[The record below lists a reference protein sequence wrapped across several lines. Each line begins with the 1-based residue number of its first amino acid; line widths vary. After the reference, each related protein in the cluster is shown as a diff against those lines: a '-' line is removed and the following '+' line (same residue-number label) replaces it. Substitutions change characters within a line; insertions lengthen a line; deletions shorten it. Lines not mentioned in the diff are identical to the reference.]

1 LTPTRNLLAMFA
13 SVARIALPL
22 LAAGGLLALSSCGDD
37 DGGSAAVSTVQIK
50 PSSYSVK
57 EPATTTTV
65 AIVPAADEQGRSPA
79 EQSYTVHKDEYP
91 VEIAKLF
98 DIPLDELR
106 NYNGW
111 DSTYSD
117 YPAPGGTVRIP
128 PGAKFVDPN
137 ATTTTAAGQTS
148 ETTDSSGS
156 TPDSS
161 GDRCQP
167 TYEVKAGDA
176 PLVITRK
183 FDITIEQLNAAN
195 VDTPNWPNLY
205 TGRSIK
211 LPPPADCA
219 NAATTTTTAAAPAG

>member
-1 LTPTRNLLAMFA
+1 MFS

-37 DGGSAAVSTVQIK
+37 DDGAGALSTVEIK
-50 PSSYSVK
+50 PSSYVVK
-57 EPATTTTV
+57 DAATTTTLAV
-65 AIVPAADEQGRSPA
+65 VPAADVDGRSAA
-79 EQSYTVHKDEYP
+79 EQSYVVQSDQDVP
-91 VEIAKLF
+91 FNIARKF
-98 DIPLDELR
+98 DISLDELR

-111 DSTYSD
+111 DATYSGF
-117 YPAPGGTVRIP
+117 PGKGGTVRIP
-128 PGAKFVDPN
+128 PGAKYIDPN
-137 ATTTTAAGQTS
+137 ATTTTAAGATGDTTAS
-148 ETTDSSGS
+148 EGS
-156 TPDSS
+156 TASDGSAG
-161 GDRCQP
+161 GDRCNP
-167 TYEVKAGDA
+167 TYEVQSGDA

-219 NAATTTTTAAAPAG
+219 GAVTTTTIATG

>member
-1 LTPTRNLLAMFA
+1 MFA

-37 DGGSAAVSTVQIK
+37 DGGAAVSTVQIK
-50 PSSYSVK
+50 PSSYVVK
-57 EPATTTTV
+57 DPATTTTIPEV
-65 AIVPAADEQGRSPA
+65 AVADPEGRSAA
-79 EQSYTVHKDEYP
+79 EQSYVVQSDQDVP
-91 VEIAKLF
+91 FNIARKF

-111 DSTYSD
+111 DASYRGF
-117 YPAPGGTVRIP
+117 PGKGGTVRIP
-128 PGAKFVDPN
+128 PGAKFIDPN
-137 ATTTTAAGQTS
+137 ATTTTAAG
-148 ETTDSSGS
+148 ETGDTTESSDSTASDGSSG
-156 TPDSS
+156 
-161 GDRCQP
+161 GDRCNP
-167 TYEVKAGDA
+167 TYEVQAGDA

-195 VDTPNWPNLY
+195 TSTPNWPNLY

-219 NAATTTTTAAAPAG
+219 NAAAATTTAAAG

>member
-1 LTPTRNLLAMFA
+1 MFS

-22 LAAGGLLALSSCGDD
+22 LAAGALLALSSCGDD
-37 DGGSAAVSTVQIK
+37 DGGAAVSTVQIK

-57 EPATTTTV
+57 EAATTTTV
-65 AIVPAADEQGRSPA
+65 APVAVADPEGRSQA
-79 EQSYTVHKDEYP
+79 EQTYTVQSDQDVP
-91 VEIAKLF
+91 FNIARKF
-98 DIPLDELR
+98 DIKLDELR

-111 DSTYSD
+111 DAAYSQF
-117 YPAPGGTVRIP
+117 PGKGGTVRIP
-128 PGAKFVDPN
+128 PGAKFIDPN
-137 ATTTTAAGQTS
+137 ATTTTATGATGD
-148 ETTDSSGS
+148 TTESSGS
-156 TPDSS
+156 TPDGGST
-161 GDRCQP
+161 GDRCNP

-219 NAATTTTTAAAPAG
+219 NAAATTTTVAPG